1 MLDWLDYN
9 WVRAIHIIFVV
20 SWMAGLLIFP
30 RYKLHQ
36 KASVPGEPLFE
47 TMKDASQRLRKIIL
61 TPSLILVWVLGLLLI
76 ALNPA
81 LMENGWMHAKLALVL
96 GLSGFHGYLVA
107 MGRKIDN
114 GTSTISIRTL
124 KLTNEIPFI
133 IMVLVVILAV
143 AEPL

>member
-9 WVRAIHIIFVV
+9 WVRAFHIIFVV

-36 KASVPGEPLFE
+36 KSSVPGEQLFE

-76 ALNPA
+76 ALNPE
-81 LMENGWMHAKLALVL
+81 LMKNGWMHGKLALVI
-96 GLSGFHGYLVA
+96 GLSGFHGYMVA

-114 GTSTISIRTL
+114 GTSTISSRTL

-143 AEPL
+143 AEPF